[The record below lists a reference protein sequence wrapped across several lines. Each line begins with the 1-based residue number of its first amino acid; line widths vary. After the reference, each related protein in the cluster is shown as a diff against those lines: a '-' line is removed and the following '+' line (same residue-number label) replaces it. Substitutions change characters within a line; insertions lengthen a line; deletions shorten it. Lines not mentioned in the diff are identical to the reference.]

1 MKRIALIAIAAIMVA
16 ACGQP
21 SSRNEVSVNPSEYT
35 SKNQDNMQR
44 VRDFLHAAGVY
55 FLATVDGDTAVYFL
69 KDAKATISSFT
80 AEPIE
85 IDF

>member
-21 SSRNEVSVNPSEYT
+21 SSKNEVSVNPSEYT

-55 FLATVDGDTAVYFL
+55 FL